1 MTTNWL
7 VKQPGSKD
15 GAGCLLVSEN
25 LVYGTMN
32 KNFPI
37 IWRDWRAKN
46 QSQLLEALPLV
57 VRIIPSL
64 PLLLKGLRQSL
75 LLQKHLQFIFLTISY
90 LFSIP
95 TNCSF
100 LKFHCSIEV
109 LHLEKLEKIF
119 FQVGKIIFSIFPHEK
134 AGKVKKYSVTK
145 IVLTFY
151 CLNLKNITNSW
162 PSASNLQNFFSTHF
176 SWHHYPGKIQNYSKT
191 NFSHSRSEQ
200 LW

>member
-25 LVYGTMN
+25 LVYDTMN

-64 PLLLKGLRQSL
+64 PLLLNGLRQSL

-95 TNCSF
+95 INCYN
-100 LKFHCSIEV
+100 LKFHCPLEV
-109 LHLEKLEKIF
+109 LHMEKI
-119 FQVGKIIFSIFPHEK
+119 GKNIFPGWK
-134 AGKVKKYSVTK
+134 KNCSTGKLFFPFFHTK
-145 IVLTFY
+145 
-151 CLNLKNITNSW
+151 
-162 PSASNLQNFFSTHF
+162 
-176 SWHHYPGKIQNYSKT
+176 
-191 NFSHSRSEQ
+191 R
-200 LW
+200 